1 MTEHSEPR
9 PGTRGQAVVTG
20 GAGDIGRAIGAA
32 LASDGYEVLLT
43 DLVDKARGRDVAV
56 DTAAIAGRTVDY
68 AQLDVTDPDATAW
81 LLDQLDRLTLFVANA
96 GTVMAAPFLDITSEQ
111 WQRQLEVNLT
121 GAFFGAQAAAR
132 VMVRREI
139 RGLLLFTSSWVA
151 QRPWP
156 EITAYATSK
165 AGLEQ
170 LVRQIAL
177 ELAPHGVRA
186 NAVAPGIVRAGL
198 AKHQL
203 ETEPA
208 YAARAATA
216 SPLGE
221 LQTAEQMGEAVAFLA
236 SPAAETMD
244 GAVLLMDTGCS
255 LGTMR

>member
-43 DLVDKARGRDVAV
+43 DLVDDARGRDVAV
-56 DTAAIAGRTVDY
+56 DTARGAGRTVDY
-68 AQLDVTDPDATAW
+68 AQLDVTDPDATAR

-96 GTVMAAPFLDITSEQ
+96 GTVMAVPFLDITPEQ

-177 ELAPHGVRA
+177 ELAPHRVRA

-203 ETEPA
+203 ETELA

-216 SPLGE
+216 SPLDE
-221 LQTAEQMGEAVAFLA
+221 LQTADQIGKAVAFLA

>member
-1 MTEHSEPR
+1 VTKHDD
-9 PGTRGQAVVTG
+9 TRRSTLGRAVVTG
-20 GAGDIGRAIGAA
+20 GAGDIGRAIGVA
-32 LASDGYEVLLT
+32 LASGGYEVMLT
-43 DLVDKARGRDVAV
+43 DLLDEARGTDVAAAA
-56 DTAAIAGRTVDY
+56 TAAAGATVDY
-68 AQLDVTDPDATAW
+68 ARLDVTDPDATAA
-81 LLDQLDRLTLFVANA
+81 LLDQLDQLTLFVANA
-96 GTVMAAPFLDITSEQ
+96 GTVVAAPFLDITPEQ

-132 VMVRREI
+132 VMVRRKT

-203 ETEPA
+203 DTEPA
-208 YAARAATA
+208 YAARAGTA

-221 LQTAEQMGEAVAFLA
+221 LQTAEEIADAVAFLA
-236 SPAAETMD
+236 SPAAATMD
-244 GAVLLMDTGCS
+244 GAVLLVDTGCS

>member
-1 MTEHSEPR
+1 MTEQSEPR

-68 AQLDVTDPDATAW
+68 AQLDVTDPDATAR

-96 GTVMAAPFLDITSEQ
+96 GTVMAAPFLDITPEQ

-186 NAVAPGIVRAGL
+186 NAMAPGIVRAGL

-221 LQTAEQMGEAVAFLA
+221 LQTAEQIAEAVAFLA

>member
-56 DTAAIAGRTVDY
+56 DTAAIAGRAVDY
-68 AQLDVTDPDATAW
+68 ARLDVTDADATAR
-81 LLDQLDRLTLFVANA
+81 LLDQRDRLTLFVANA
-96 GTVMAAPFLDITSEQ
+96 GTVMAAPFLDITPEQ
-111 WQRQLEVNLT
+111 WQRQIEVNLT

-186 NAVAPGIVRAGL
+186 NAAAPGIVRAGL

-216 SPLGE
+216 SPLAE
-221 LQTAEQMGEAVAFLA
+221 LQTAEQIGEAVAFLA